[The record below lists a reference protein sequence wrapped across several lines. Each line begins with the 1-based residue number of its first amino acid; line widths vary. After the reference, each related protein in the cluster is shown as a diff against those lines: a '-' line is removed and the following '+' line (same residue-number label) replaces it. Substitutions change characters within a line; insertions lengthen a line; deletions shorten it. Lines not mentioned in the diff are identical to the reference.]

1 MSEPS
6 IVIEGCSL
14 EMIPLD
20 WWIVSGGVMENFSG
34 SNCVVSVFPEMN
46 RDCLLYTSP
55 SPRDS

>member
-1 MSEPS
+1 MAVSEPS

-20 WWIVSGGVMENFSG
+20 WWIVSGGVMENFSS

-46 RDCLLYTSP
+46 RDGP
-55 SPRDS
+55 